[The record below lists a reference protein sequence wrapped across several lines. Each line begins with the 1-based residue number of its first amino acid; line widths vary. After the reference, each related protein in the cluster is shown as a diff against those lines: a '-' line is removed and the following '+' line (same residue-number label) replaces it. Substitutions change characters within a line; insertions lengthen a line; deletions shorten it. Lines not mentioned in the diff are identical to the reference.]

1 MWVPH
6 RRAFSGRA
14 IRLTPGT
21 SILDLCSG
29 KGELLC
35 TWARDHGVTGTGVD
49 ISTVNI
55 AAARDRAT
63 ELGVADRVRFVHGNS
78 ATYVA
83 VCGTPAG
90 GGRRHRLP
98 RRPVGAAP
106 VPSGRVA
113 ASRGVPPANGPTLP
127 QAAPGQPRP
136 HRTTT
141 NSRRR
146 AVSDAERLLADA
158 LAAARG
164 TDVRAAERALDR
176 LVVGDPAAVDALLLA
191 RLVRAVGRLWP
202 RGWQPVDLDRIATR
216 RLTPRGARLLRD
228 VLAAQRREQPGP
240 LPRWFD
246 DQLTELAARWDA
258 DPGWLDRRSG
268 GDRITALRDAVDAL
282 GLVEGLPP
290 IALLRPPP
298 GATTTAP
305 RAAAPGTGSRMLDR
319 VRALLAKAESTTFP
333 AEAEALTGKAQELM
347 ARHSIDAALLDATAE
362 GPDRPSGVRLG
373 TDAPYAAA
381 KALLIQEVAAANRCE
396 SVWSDDLGF
405 ATVLGFP
412 ADLVAVDLLHTSLLV
427 QATAAMLRGRGERR
441 AGSGRRTRGYDESFL
456 NAFALRI
463 GERLRAAT
471 AAEERVAVEERGDD
485 RLLPVLA
492 ARSDAVRERVDQLFP
507 GLTRH
512 RLQVRDAE
520 GWTSG
525 AWAADRASLDAG
537 APTRRAVRRG
547 R

>member
-1 MWVPH
+1 MP
-6 RRAFSGRA
+6 
-14 IRLTPGT
+14 
-21 SILDLCSG
+21 
-29 KGELLC
+29 
-35 TWARDHGVTGTGVD
+35 
-49 ISTVNI
+49 
-55 AAARDRAT
+55 
-63 ELGVADRVRFVHGNS
+63 
-78 ATYVA
+78 
-83 VCGTPAG
+83 
-90 GGRRHRLP
+90 
-98 RRPVGAAP
+98 
-106 VPSGRVA
+106 
-113 ASRGVPPANGPTLP
+113 
-127 QAAPGQPRP
+127 
-136 HRTTT
+136 
-141 NSRRR
+141 
-146 AVSDAERLLADA
+146 DAEQLLADA

-176 LVVGDPAAVDALLLA
+176 LVVGDGPAVDAVLLA
-191 RLVRAVGRLWP
+191 RLARGVGRLWP
-202 RGWQPVDLDRIATR
+202 RGWQPVDLDRIAAR
-216 RLTPRGARLLRD
+216 RLAPRGAELLRG

-240 LPRWFD
+240 VPQWFD
-246 DQLTELAARWDA
+246 DQLAELDAGWDGDA
-258 DPGWLDRRSG
+258 GWLDRRAG
-268 GDRITALRDAVDAL
+268 GDRITALRDAVDAV
-282 GLVEGLPP
+282 GLVEALPP
-290 IALLRPPP
+290 VAVLRPPP
-298 GATTTAP
+298 GGPAATSRTATP
-305 RAAAPGTGSRMLDR
+305 ATGSRMLDR

-362 GPDRPSGVRLG
+362 RPDQPSGVRLG

-412 ADLVAVDLLHTSLLV
+412 ADLAAVELLHTSLLV

-441 AGSGRRTRGYDESFL
+441 AGRGRRTKGYDESFL

-463 GERLRAAT
+463 GERLRAVT
-471 AAEERVAVEERGDD
+471 AAAGREAAAERGGD

-507 GLTRH
+507 GVTRH

-525 AWAADRASLDAG
+525 TSAADRASLEVGTPA
-537 APTRRAVRRG
+537 RRPVRRG